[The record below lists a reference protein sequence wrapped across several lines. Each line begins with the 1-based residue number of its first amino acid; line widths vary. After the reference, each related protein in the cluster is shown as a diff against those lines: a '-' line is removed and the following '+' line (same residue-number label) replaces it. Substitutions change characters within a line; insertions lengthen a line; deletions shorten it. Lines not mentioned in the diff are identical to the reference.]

1 MDLERRR
8 MLKYLAAWSLGAC
21 TCGGCRT
28 VPMTNRKQLLLTP
41 ESQEVALGLSSFEE
55 VKTKEPASANR
66 TYIDLVNRV
75 GQRIAAAADRPDYKW
90 EFCVIA
96 TDTQNAFCLPGGK
109 VAVYEGIIPVCGNE
123 AGLAVVMSHE
133 ISHALARHGGE
144 RMSQNYAVDG
154 VKQAMSYV
162 TQKQDAAKKEMLMQA
177 YGYASQYGVI
187 LPYSRKHESEAD
199 HMGIQLM
206 AKAGYEPS
214 EAPRFWTRFGAL
226 QAGKKPAEFMST
238 HPSDDHRAKDLE
250 SWLPEANQLYAAAPN
265 KIGTGEAIVAAP
277 PSASPPAPAAGPGPA
292 APAGPAPGAASAPQ
306 QGLASGSPASGSP
319 ASGAPPAGNVLYT
332 PFGSPGL
339 TPQATRSAAAP
350 TGTAPASAAQAIS
363 WPKLPFPFGSSQ

>member
-8 MLKYLAAWSLGAC
+8 MLQYLAAWSLGAC
-21 TCGGCRT
+21 TCCGCRT

-41 ESQEVALGLSSFEE
+41 ENQEVALGLSSFEE
-55 VKTKEPASANR
+55 VKTKEPASTNR
-66 TYIDLVNRV
+66 VCIELVNRV
-75 GQRIAAAADRPDYKW
+75 GQRIAAAADRPDYQW

-96 TDTQNAFCLPGGK
+96 AETQNAFCLPGGK

-162 TQKQDAAKKEMLMQA
+162 TQKEDTKKKELLMQA

-199 HMGIQLM
+199 HMGVQLM
-206 AKAGYEPS
+206 AKAGYDPT

-226 QAGKKPAEFMST
+226 QQGQKPAEFMST
-238 HPSDDHRAKDLE
+238 HPSDDRRAKDLE
-250 SWLPEANQLYAAAPN
+250 GWLPEANQLYAAAPT
-265 KIGTGEAIVAAP
+265 KFGTGEMIALAP
-277 PSASPPAPAAGPGPA
+277 PSARP
-292 APAGPAPGAASAPQ
+292 PAPGAAPGATPGPAP
-306 QGLASGSPASGSP
+306 GPTPGPPPGFASGPAATGT
-319 ASGAPPAGNVLYT
+319 PPAGNVAAT
-332 PFGSPGL
+332 PFGFPGI
-339 TPQATRSAAAP
+339 TPQATRSPAAP
-350 TGTAPASAAQAIS
+350 AASSQAPSAQPVS
-363 WPKLPFPFGSSQ
+363 WPKLSLPFGLAK